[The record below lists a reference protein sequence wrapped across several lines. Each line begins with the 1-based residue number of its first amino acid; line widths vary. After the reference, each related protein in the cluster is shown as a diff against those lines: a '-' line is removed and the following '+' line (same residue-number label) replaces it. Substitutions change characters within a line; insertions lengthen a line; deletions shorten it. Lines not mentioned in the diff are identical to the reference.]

1 MAGVP
6 EPSFLI
12 ASGLLG
18 KQEGWAGAYTR
29 YFFYIS
35 TAPEPRIGYA
45 RNVNEAPLRALSL
58 VGSKITDAGLSFDG
72 IYRFTLVFR
81 SNERWYLCTDSQDD
95 RARWLDIIMRCE
107 RAAAFKPPVPSS
119 ASDSSRTS
127 SRASRA
133 VRPEGG
139 AGPRAP
145 PRQEHFA
152 SHLMRVALAS
162 ASAPA
167 LAQLDALVASFL
179 PYSSGPP
186 GSSAGAS
193 SSQTAAASG
202 AASHLAASTAGSGPG
217 AAPAAPAPVQRSQ
230 SLAAGLESGHL
241 ELLARP
247 GDGDLVVT
255 SIEEQY
261 DRAVQCYE
269 RYSPHMPSRQRK
281 ELQAWAAAIAA
292 SSAALSTGSGSSA
305 CGPGPSSFST
315 SLQLLSAK
323 ATFVIEV
330 TRCKQ
335 SWAERQQR
343 SAQAAAAAGTA
354 PVEWDAAESDIFAS
368 PQEVVRQLQASL
380 AMQAGNGEAIAEPA
394 HASAAG
400 RCSRRGGRPE
410 VRLSCSAPRQGLPG
424 LLQHPLGRPVLPPR
438 GPGAAAAGAAL
449 PLAA

>member
-18 KQEGWAGAYTR
+18 KQGSV
-29 YFFYIS
+29 S
-35 TAPEPRIGYA
+35 T
-45 RNVNEAPLRALSL
+45 S
-58 VGSKITDAGLSFDG
+58 
-72 IYRFTLVFR
+72 
-81 SNERWYLCTDSQDD
+81 RWYLCTDSQDD
-95 RARWLDIIMRCE
+95 RARWLDIILRCE

-217 AAPAAPAPVQRSQ
+217 AAPAAPAPVQRSL

-292 SSAALSTGSGSSA
+292 SSTALSTGSGSSA

-368 PQEVVRQLQASL
+368 PQACGRQQGGVGPRLRPLFLPTWLQEVVRQLQSSL
-380 AMQAGNGEAIAEPA
+380 AMQAGNVRPDAAADEEGSQKS
-394 HASAAG
+394 ASAAVLHAKD
-400 RCSRRGGRPE
+400 CLDYCNTHWADLFC
-410 VRLSCSAPRQGLPG
+410 RLQGPAL
-424 LLQHPLGRPVLPPR
+424 LLQASLRLASPPSPR
-438 GPGAAAAGAAL
+438 THTQGHLYVQGC
-449 PLAA
+449 